1 MNMSDDIRK
10 TLTDPKPLYALAGA
24 GDLAAEKLK
33 DAPDR
38 LKDAPAMLAEAG
50 AALSGFANRIAADAP
65 EHLAKVSSTVQDTVG
80 KAARPDAAALRDR
93 AQTVALQQ
101 VGRLLEAAGRAVE
114 TYDELAERGRIVVGR
129 YTGTAETVPGDAV
142 EPAVTV
148 VVEQLSDEE
157 ELVGG
162 ADEGWATLP
171 EDEPGEEPADR
182 PRSAAEA
189 AEVFLEAEESAAEE
203 PPAPK
208 KAARKRAAAP
218 KKPRSGPGE
227 E

>member
-38 LKDAPAMLAEAG
+38 LKDAPAKLAEAG

-65 EHLAKVSSTVQDTVG
+65 EHLAKVSSTVQGTVG
-80 KAARPDAAALRDR
+80 KAARPDTAALRDK

-129 YTGTAETVPGDAV
+129 YTGTAETVPGDTV

-157 ELVGG
+157 ELIGG
-162 ADEGWATLP
+162 SDEGWATLP
-171 EDEPGEEPADR
+171 EDEPAEESLDR
-182 PRSAAEA
+182 PETAAEA
-189 AEVFLEAEESAAEE
+189 AEVFLEADEPAAEE

-218 KKPRSGPGE
+218 KKPRPQTGE
-227 E
+227 